1 MGSFF
6 QDTWLG
12 LVSVVKNFNP
22 IIDVLDILVI
32 SYIIYKGIQLVRE
45 TRAEQLLKGILLIL
59 ALTLVAFLLDMKT
72 LNFLM
77 NNILQIGIF
86 AIIVLFQ
93 PEIRRALE
101 RLGRAR
107 MGNVFTAEAN
117 RHAGEWEPVIPV
129 IVSAVDRLSKTVTG
143 ALIVI
148 ERQIKLGEQI
158 ATGVI
163 LNATPSVE
171 LFGNIFYN
179 KTPLHDGAVIM
190 RDGQILAAACFLPK
204 PQKEELIATHF
215 GSRHRA
221 AIGMSEVSD
230 AIVIVVSEETG
241 TVSVVVD
248 GKMERGFDSAR
259 LTRYLQS
266 ALVGDGEND
275 KTVGQTVVNRL
286 LGKDKKLKK
295 KKKKQKQEEK
305 NG

>member
-59 ALTLVAFLLDMKT
+59 VLTLVAFLLDMKT

-117 RHAGEWEPVIPV
+117 RHAGEWEPVIPPE
-129 IVSAVDRLSKTVTG
+129 SRAVLAVAGLDAVGRPIGETCHRPDRAAVLVDKPLDALVTAADAALLLTHPLGGRKGVPAG
-143 ALIVI
+143 AAFRCVLNKADTPARRAAG
-148 ERQIKLGEQI
+148 EACAAQIRAMG
-158 ATGVI
+158 
-163 LNATPSVE
+163 
-171 LFGNIFYN
+171 FR
-179 KTPLHDGAVIM
+179 AVLTAFREEE
-190 RDGQILAAACFLPK
+190 RDGKCWF
-204 PQKEELIATHF
+204 
-215 GSRHRA
+215 
-221 AIGMSEVSD
+221 
-230 AIVIVVSEETG
+230 
-241 TVSVVVD
+241 
-248 GKMERGFDSAR
+248 
-259 LTRYLQS
+259 
-266 ALVGDGEND
+266 
-275 KTVGQTVVNRL
+275 
-286 LGKDKKLKK
+286 
-295 KKKKQKQEEK
+295 
-305 NG
+305 